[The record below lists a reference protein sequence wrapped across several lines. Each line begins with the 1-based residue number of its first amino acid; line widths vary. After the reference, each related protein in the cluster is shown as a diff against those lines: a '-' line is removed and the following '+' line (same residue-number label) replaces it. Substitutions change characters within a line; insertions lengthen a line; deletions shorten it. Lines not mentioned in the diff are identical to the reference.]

1 MNTYPINPSDRLQRR
16 ICTILT
22 NDLISLPLFLGFSA
36 RNGREFTQEKYP
48 FFSVQ
53 ATDNQEVFPGTNAW
67 RVGITVAM
75 VEDREEANQTFGG
88 DTRPRHEL
96 RAENLSARLFGVW
109 NGLSLPDAI
118 NAINN
123 GEDIYVVKMYA
134 KSQANGTM
142 SEDEISTEYSFSVV
156 CATTEQ

>member
-1 MNTYPINPSDRLQRR
+1 MNTYPINPSERLQRR
-16 ICTILT
+16 ICSVLT
-22 NDLISLPLFLGFSA
+22 ADLISLPLFLGFSA

-53 ATDNQEVFPGTNAW
+53 VTENQEIFPGSNAW
-67 RVGITVAM
+67 RIGVTVAM
-75 VEDREEANQTFGG
+75 GEDREEANQTVGA

-96 RAENLSARLFGVW
+96 RGENVTARLFGVW

-123 GEDIYVVKMYA
+123 TEDIYIVKMYA
-134 KSQANGTM
+134 KAQANGTM
-142 SEDEISTEYSFSVV
+142 SEDEISTEYSFTVV